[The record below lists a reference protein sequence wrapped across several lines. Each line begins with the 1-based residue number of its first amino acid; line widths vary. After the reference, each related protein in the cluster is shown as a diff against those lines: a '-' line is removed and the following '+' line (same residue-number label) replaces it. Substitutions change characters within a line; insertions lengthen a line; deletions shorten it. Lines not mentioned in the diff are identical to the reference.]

1 MEMRKLAVMFLSIF
15 VFLSACSNTEQP
27 KEQES
32 LLKQSWK
39 DIEAEAKNT
48 TVRMFMWG
56 GDDGINRY
64 MDEWVAPR
72 LKKEYGITF
81 ERVPMDTNEILK
93 KLLSEKKANKEKGT
107 IDIIWINGENFKNA
121 KDHKLLFGPITEK
134 LPNFQNNG
142 K

>member
-1 MEMRKLAVMFLSIF
+1 
-15 VFLSACSNTEQP
+15 
-27 KEQES
+27 
-32 LLKQSWK
+32 
-39 DIEAEAKNT
+39 
-48 TVRMFMWG
+48 
-56 GDDGINRY
+56 
-64 MDEWVAPR
+64 
-72 LKKEYGITF
+72 
-81 ERVPMDTNEILK
+81 MDTNEILK